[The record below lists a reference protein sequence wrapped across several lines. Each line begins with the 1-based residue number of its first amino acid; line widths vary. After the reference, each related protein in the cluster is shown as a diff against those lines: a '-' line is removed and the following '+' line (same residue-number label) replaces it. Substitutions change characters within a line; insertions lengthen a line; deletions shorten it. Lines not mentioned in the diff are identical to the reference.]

1 MREREWKGLEAIVD
15 GLADRTRSLLRA
27 LDRQDRLETAQ
38 AFVGWLAGEREDG
51 RLSET
56 ARETLL
62 RALKLAADP
71 VNLRILERL
80 DEIDAVELPVLMEHT
95 GLARVAVSE
104 RVHDL
109 VQCGL
114 AVREMVGDQIR
125 RTSLAAGI
133 LSLVDEVSRLTAERL
148 AVELAAA
155 PLPPRGS
162 DG

>member
-1 MREREWKGLEAIVD
+1 MQDREQEGLESIVD

-38 AFVGWLAGEREDG
+38 TFVGWLASERQG
-51 RLSET
+51 GGLSET
-56 ARETLL
+56 AREMLL
-62 RALKLAADP
+62 RAFKLAADP
-71 VNLRILERL
+71 INFRILGRL
-80 DEIDAVELPVLMEHT
+80 DPIDAVELSEVMEDT
-95 GLARVAVSE
+95 GLARVAASE

-125 RTSLAAGI
+125 RTRLAGGI
-133 LSLVDEVSRLTAERL
+133 LGLVEEIARQTGERL
-148 AVELAAA
+148 AGELATA
-155 PLPPRGS
+155 PDPRRGT